1 MKVVARLISPKS
13 VVRGA
18 MQDLG
23 SVEHLVKVVAR
34 LISPESVVRGAMQ
47 DLGSV

>member
-1 MKVVARLISPKS
+1 MLCGELRMIDAIILNYARTLKSHKCPNLLISCKS

-23 SVEHLVKVVAR
+23 SV
-34 LISPESVVRGAMQ
+34 
-47 DLGSV
+47 